1 MRVLGWDIGGANIK
15 VAVLDTAEKRAEDRD
30 VATLRFHN
38 RYFPM
43 WEKSAELSLI
53 LRNIYDEIGP
63 ADVMGLTMTAELAD
77 AFLDKK
83 EGVEF
88 ILSEFVGVFPE
99 TVTYLSDVEG
109 KLRKVEE
116 AAGTGS
122 DPLDFA
128 GANWAASAVLVS
140 RYMENVM
147 FTDTGSTTTDII
159 PILDGRI
166 AARGKSDT
174 ERLKWGELLYL
185 GALRTDLSSL
195 VLEIPYRGEKVR
207 VMREYFANTA
217 DLHLLSGYLE
227 STDYTVPTPDG
238 KGKDRFHAGNRLA
251 RLLSLDHSLIRED
264 ELLVMTS
271 YIFEKEL
278 HLLEDGLLQVYS
290 RVSPGF
296 ELPLLPSGV
305 GSFLIEIIARR
316 LGIAIADR
324 NRLPLLLREG
334 LNPAAAIA
342 LLVKEELSGR

>member
-1 MRVLGWDIGGANIK
+1 MRILGWDIGGANIK
-15 VAVLDTAEKRAEDRD
+15 VAVLEVPEDQERS
-30 VATLRFHN
+30 TLRFHS

-43 WEKSAELSLI
+43 WEKSGELSLF
-53 LRNIYDEIGP
+53 LRDIYDEVGP
-63 ADVMGLTMTAELAD
+63 ADVMGMTMTAELAD

-109 KLRKVEE
+109 KLRRVEE
-116 AAGTGS
+116 AAGAGS
-122 DPLDFA
+122 DLLDFA
-128 GANWAASAVLVS
+128 GANWAASALLVS
-140 RYMENVM
+140 RYMDNVI

-166 AARGKSDT
+166 AALGKGDT

-195 VLEIPYRGEKVR
+195 VREIPYRGEKVR
-207 VMREYFANTA
+207 IMREYFANTA
-217 DLHLLSGYLE
+217 DLHLLSGYLAA
-227 STDYTVPTPDG
+227 SDYTVPTPDG
-238 KGKDRFHAGNRLA
+238 RAKDRFHAGNRLA
-251 RLLSLDHSLIRED
+251 RLISLDHSLIRED

-278 HLLEDGLLQVYS
+278 NLMEDGLLQVYS

-296 ELPLLPSGV
+296 ELPVLPYGV
-305 GSFLIEIIARR
+305 GSFLIETIARR
-316 LGIAIADR
+316 LGLAIADR
-324 NRLPLLLREG
+324 DRLPPLVREG